1 MNYLKE
7 CEGHRMNIKYGRNI
21 VSVLDY
27 ITSLFQINHCAMTKE
42 SHMHETLQDKLD
54 RLTIEL
60 D

>member
-1 MNYLKE
+1 
-7 CEGHRMNIKYGRNI
+7 MNIKYGRNI